1 MHPRTAII
9 PATVVAILVTDA
21 GMAYLRA
28 MLTGQVSLEWGSG
41 PALLWSVWGV
51 ALVLPLSPTT
61 CAAAAPAA
69 TATIMNRK
77 PPCRLL
83 AAVSSLRWAEQCA
96 IAPVEG
102 SILLRLPGADI
113 TQERRSPVAR

>member
-28 MLTGQVSLEWGSG
+28 MLTGQVSLDWGCG

-51 ALVLPLSPTT
+51 ALG
-61 CAAAAPAA
+61 AA
-69 TATIMNRK
+69 TLAYHLRRRG
-77 PPCRLL
+77 PCRHCHDHELETTMSAVGGGLL
-83 AAVSSLRWAEQCA
+83 VAVGGAVRHRSS
-96 IAPVEG
+96 
-102 SILLRLPGADI
+102 
-113 TQERRSPVAR
+113 